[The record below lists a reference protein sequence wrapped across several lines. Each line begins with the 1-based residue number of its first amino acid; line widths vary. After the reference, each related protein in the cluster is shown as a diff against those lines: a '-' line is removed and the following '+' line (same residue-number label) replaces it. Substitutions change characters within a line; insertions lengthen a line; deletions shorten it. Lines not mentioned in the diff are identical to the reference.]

1 MIKYI
6 YPLTKNILDED
17 IEKKILTNS
26 QGDNTK
32 IINSIP
38 RFVDSSLDEVD
49 YAQIWGDQWE
59 KYQLTQ
65 FDSVN
70 KADFS
75 KKRIEFILGEPIENL
90 KDLDVFEAG
99 CGAGR
104 FTELFL
110 KSGAN
115 LHSIDAS
122 KAVDFNYKN
131 NAHKS
136 NKFQIAQADLFNPP
150 YPDNSFDLV
159 VCVGV
164 LQHTPNTVEAINIL
178 WKKVKPGGKLI
189 IDHYQF
195 LFRYYFSLLEV
206 FRFFVKKMP
215 PEKSIKFCKS
225 FIKIFF
231 PLFWK
236 IRNNKILIKILR
248 KIIPVGFGSDED
260 LNELSYTQRYE
271 LAELETHDAL
281 ADTIKRLITKK
292 KLKEILK
299 NLKNSNIDMIVDQ
312 RQGSNGIEARISK
325 ISK

>member
-6 YPLTKNILDED
+6 HPSTKNTLDENID
-17 IEKKILTNS
+17 KKILTNS
-26 QGDNTK
+26 QGDKTK

-38 RFVDSSLDEVD
+38 RFVNSSVDEVD

-75 KKRIEFILGEPIENL
+75 KKRIEFMLGKPLENL
-90 KDLDVFEAG
+90 KDLDVLEAG

-131 NAHKS
+131 NTHKS
-136 NKFQIAQADLFNPP
+136 NTFQIAQADLFNPP

-164 LQHTPNTVEAINIL
+164 LQHTPSTIKAINTL

-236 IRNNKILIKILR
+236 IRNKSFKI
-248 KIIPVGFGSDED
+248 
-260 LNELSYTQRYE
+260 T
-271 LAELETHDAL
+271 
-281 ADTIKRLITKK
+281 
-292 KLKEILK
+292 
-299 NLKNSNIDMIVDQ
+299 
-312 RQGSNGIEARISK
+312 
-325 ISK
+325 